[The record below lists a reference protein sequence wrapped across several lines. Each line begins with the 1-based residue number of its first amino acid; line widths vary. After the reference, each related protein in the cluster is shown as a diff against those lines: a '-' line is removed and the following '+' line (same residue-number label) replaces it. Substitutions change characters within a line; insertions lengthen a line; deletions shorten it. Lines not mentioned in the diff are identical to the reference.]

1 MSQESHFERE
11 TPYDQVAGGDGL
23 HPQQGITVERY
34 FDEIDTLVND
44 FGTALSN
51 LKSIVKR
58 GLDPDSIAEAEA
70 IDFPDVEGGDRTHRR
85 EFEKYFR
92 YCRDECM
99 YVIMNAKNDAQIYA
113 YTEDGS
119 ELEAEVLAS
128 LAVHKLQANPAS
140 EAKASIRRESQ
151 LFVEVF
157 DAELAKMR
165 AGALLFEHTKHL
177 IETNPTNLLKV
188 LSEITE
194 GHRDQEEYRPLLT
207 FLATNH
213 FDPSEESLVDATI
226 DVLEATPEAYTRNFL
241 VKLDE
246 CFSADLD
253 TSTAHRDKVDPDVLS
268 WLDFIHSNSYTDGTA
283 TLPSDVFMGKPL
295 ESWPEPLRRQLLAE
309 YSEVVKEMRTT
320 FNETLVK
327 YKDPSIFYI
336 SGEDFSKMQQ
346 DREARRNRT
355 SKGPAKKRSGN
366 SRRGSRVTKAVKV
379 SQFVEAGQE
388 EQPRL
393 VQRISVMAKT
403 PQGFIEGMSIDAL
416 DESGT
421 DVSDDALL
429 QLKPVESYLGE
440 MNSDPQIQDDVLSML
455 RSIIDEPRFNG
466 ADKMTDITIG
476 VNTGNGHNKKLYAWH
491 LNPNKRSNLNVGDV
505 GRQTR
510 IYYVIFKDGEG
521 NSVIGLLN
529 IDHKNSAEKLRGS
542 FKAT

>member
-1 MSQESHFERE
+1 MSQESHFESA
-11 TPYDQVAGGDGL
+11 TPHGHVVGGDSL
-23 HPQQGITVERY
+23 PPEQGITVDRY
-34 FDEIDTLVND
+34 FEDIDMLVND

-58 GLDPDSIAEAEA
+58 GLDPASIAEAEA

-99 YVIMNAKNDAQIYA
+99 YVIMNAKNDAQIFA

-128 LAVHKLQANPAS
+128 LAVHRIQANPDS
-140 EAKASIRRESQ
+140 DAKASIRRESK
-151 LFVEVF
+151 LFIEVF

-165 AGALLFEHTKHL
+165 AGALLFEHTKRL
-177 IETNPTNLLKV
+177 LETNPTNLLKV

-194 GHRDQEEYRPLLT
+194 GQRDQEEYRPLLT

-226 DVLEATPEAYTRNFL
+226 NVLEATPEAYTRNFL
-241 VKLDE
+241 TELDE
-246 CFSADLD
+246 CFSSDSDA
-253 TSTAHRDKVDPDVLS
+253 STVHREKVDPDVLS
-268 WLDFIHSNSYTDGTA
+268 WLDFIYSNSYTDGTA
-283 TLPSDVFMGKPL
+283 TLPSDVFMSKPL
-295 ESWPEPLRRQLLAE
+295 DSWPEPLRRQLLSE

-320 FNETLVK
+320 FNDTLVQ

-346 DREARRNRT
+346 DRDARNK
-355 SKGPAKKRSGN
+355 SNNKGAAKKRSGA

-379 SQFVEAGQE
+379 SQFVETGQE

-403 PQGFIEGMSIDAL
+403 PQGFVEGASVDTV
-416 DESGT
+416 DESGEEI
-421 DVSDDALL
+421 SDQALL
-429 QLKPVESYLGE
+429 QLKPVTNYLCE
-440 MNSDPQIQDDVLSML
+440 MDSDPQIQGDVLTML

-466 ADKMTDITIG
+466 ADKMTDVTVSMSNG
-476 VNTGNGHNKKLYAWH
+476 SGHNRKLYAWH
-491 LNPNKRSNLNVGDV
+491 LNPNKRSNLSVGDV

-510 IYYVIFKDGEG
+510 IYYVIFKDSED